1 MMKIYFVM
9 VFSTYALF
17 ISLSF
22 LSVYVVPLRIIVE
35 HFSYAMLEA
44 GCLFSMLNPFLLR
57 KISEKSE
64 SDSTFPKQ
72 RYNGIPS
79 ESSSSSLNSIS
90 TLLRDN
96 QSSSTYDTVSFPLNE
111 EISSSPSLNTISFG
125 SSVGDANLAPNKG
138 RRRSSLYSKMKHLIV
153 YNDLNTDVVV

>member
-1 MMKIYFVM
+1 M

-17 ISLSF
+17 VSLSF

-35 HFSYAMLEA
+35 HFSYALLEA
-44 GCLFSMLNPFLLR
+44 GCLFSTLNPFLLR
-57 KISEKSE
+57 KILEKCE

-90 TLLRDN
+90 TVLTDN
-96 QSSSTYDTVSFPLNE
+96 PSSSAYDTDSFPLND
-111 EISSSPSLNTISFG
+111 EISSSPSLNMISIE
-125 SSVGDANLAPNKG
+125 SSLGDENLAPNKG
-138 RRRSSLYSKMKHLIV
+138 RRRSSLHGKMKHLIV
-153 YNDLNTDVVV
+153 FNDLNTGVVV